1 MQTPELNPDLRGW
14 WRIVETSQWNERTL
28 DALGP
33 ALLSI
38 TGYVDRLRMHFLIAD
53 VSVRATKSG
62 ASFTWE
68 GAWEFDPMS
77 GTGSVRLGRD
87 GKLRGTIKFKDGDTS
102 TFVAVKTEEP
112 TEPIP
117 SPPSY
122 RDKWRR
128 RRWRR

>member
-1 MQTPELNPDLRGW
+1 MPTKELDLRVRGW
-14 WRIVETSQWNERTL
+14 WWIVETSQWNDRTL

-38 TGYVDRLRMHFLIAD
+38 TGYADRLRMHFLNAD
-53 VSVRATKSG
+53 LTVRATKTG

-128 RRWRR
+128 RRW